1 MERPEFD
8 RLLTAALPGIEVRA
22 RAYAARYNLRHEW
35 RDIAQTAL
43 LNLLRF
49 ADHFDPAKGELM
61 PWACVAII
69 NTIKNR
75 VAQIAAQ
82 PYTDELDDAAIKRAT
97 YNGGNPESDLQVS
110 FILENLNEEA
120 LLYVEGYTYQEIAI
134 KRGFN
139 SKNTCYKRIE
149 RCSERLSK
157 ILGIKKGKG
166 RRMRNCPEN
175 SNMNTTAFDIKAMR
189 GNLTG

>member
-22 RAYAARYNLRHEW
+22 RAYAARYNLRREW

-49 ADHFDPAKGELM
+49 ADHYDPAKGELM

-69 NTIKNR
+69 NTIKTR

-97 YNGGNPESDLQVS
+97 YNGGNPESDLQAS
-110 FILENLNEEA
+110 FILANLSEDA
-120 LLYVEGYTYQEIAI
+120 RLHVEGYTYDEIAA
-134 KRGFN
+134 KRGLK
-139 SKNTCYKRIE
+139 SKGTVCERVKKSAENLRHILNGTTPPKKRMG
-149 RCSERLSK
+149 RPPR
-157 ILGIKKGKG
+157 KKAP
-166 RRMRNCPEN
+166 PE
-175 SNMNTTAFDIKAMR
+175 
-189 GNLTG
+189 LP